1 MTAAPSRDRGNTF
14 AAPGRLAGDLRGS
27 DLLPA
32 TERHAVGLSGALGLA
47 LVTGAVALAQAGSPV
62 SAAVA
67 LGGGVLVL
75 ARAYARQR
83 AESAQLAGLLAGQT
97 RVLEMVTMGRS
108 LGEVLDALCR
118 LVESQEPGLICS
130 VLLLEGDR
138 LRDGAGPSLPATY
151 RRAIDGLVIGPEVG
165 SCGAAAY
172 HRRPV
177 VARDISA
184 DPLWKD
190 FRELAAH
197 HGLLACWSAP
207 ILTPGAEC
215 LGTFAMYYREHRR
228 PGIREWRLLETA
240 THVARVAINRARTE
254 EALTASRRRL
264 EEESEVASALVRV
277 GQGLI
282 SSLDKPGILERLC
295 QLTTELIGCDCSL
308 TILHDPQDDVFV
320 PHTAHGYPPA
330 AWASLRLARYP
341 AAGVAPML
349 ERLQTVPAVQF
360 LASESNDV
368 TMRLLRKY
376 GVTACLVVPLRHG
389 GETLG
394 LLSAGF
400 RTRLEGFTQ
409 VQERVAFGIAQFASL
424 AFENARLVEE
434 LETATRAKLEFI
446 STISHE
452 LRTPLGVMLGYAEM
466 LGDESEVSQRATLL
480 ARIRRTGVEL
490 LDLIDATLNLNR
502 LEAVALHDFFTDLA
516 ADFAALPRPA
526 GVELRWTA
534 SDDDVSLVTDRR
546 KLRMI
551 LKNLVG
557 NALKFTPDGTVTV
570 RYLTDPAACTFE
582 VRDTGVGIAAEHL
595 PVIFDMFRQADGTD
609 RRSFSGVGLGLYIV
623 RRLVLQLGGDVRV
636 TSAPGRGSTFTVTLP
651 RTRTEARLSA

>member
-1 MTAAPSRDRGNTF
+1 VRAA
-14 AAPGRLAGDLRGS
+14 

-32 TERHAVGLSGALGLA
+32 AQRHAVGLSVALGLA
-47 LVTGAVALAQAGSPV
+47 LVSGAVALALAGSPV
-62 SAAVA
+62 SSAVA
-67 LGGGVLVL
+67 LGAGVFVVS
-75 ARAYARQR
+75 RAYARRR
-83 AESAQLAGLLAGQT
+83 AESAQLAELLAGQT
-97 RVLEMVTMGRS
+97 RILEMVTMGAS

-138 LRDGAGPSLPATY
+138 LRDGAGPSLPAHY
-151 RRAIDGLVIGPEVG
+151 RRAIDGIAIGPQVG
-165 SCGAAAY
+165 SCGTAAY

-177 VARDISA
+177 VVRDIAA

-190 FRELAAH
+190 FRDLAVH

-228 PGIREWRLLETA
+228 PRIREWRLLETA
-240 THVARVAINRARTE
+240 THMARVAIIRARTE
-254 EALTASRRRL
+254 EALAASRRQL

-295 QLTTELIGCDCSL
+295 QLTNELLGCDCSL
-308 TILHDPQDDVFV
+308 TILHDPQDDVYV
-320 PHTAHGYPPA
+320 PHTAHGYPPDVWA
-330 AWASLRLARYP
+330 ALRRTRYP
-341 AAGVAPML
+341 IDDVAPTL
-349 ERLQTVPAVQF
+349 ARLQTVPVVQI
-360 LASESNDV
+360 AAGDSSEPAAG
-368 TMRLLRKY
+368 LLRKY
-376 GVTACLVVPLRHG
+376 GLTACLVVPLRHG

-394 LLSAGF
+394 LLSAAF
-400 RTRLEGFTQ
+400 RTRLERFTP

-434 LETATRAKLEFI
+434 LETATRLKLEFI

-466 LGDESEVSQRATLL
+466 LGDESEASQRTTLL

-502 LEAVALHDFFTDLA
+502 LEAGQDPPRFEPVALRDFFTDLA
-516 ADFAALPRPA
+516 ADFAALARPT
-526 GVELRWTA
+526 GVELRWPA
-534 SDDDVSLVTDRR
+534 GDDVSFVTDRR
-546 KLRMI
+546 KLRMV

-557 NALKFTPDGTVTV
+557 NALKFTPEGAVTV
-570 RYLTDPAACTFE
+570 RYLAEPSACTFE
-582 VRDTGVGIAAEHL
+582 VKDTGVGIAAEHL
-595 PVIFDMFRQADGTD
+595 PVIFDMFRQAEGTD

-623 RRLVLQLGGDVRV
+623 RRLVHQLGGDVRV
-636 TSAPGRGSTFTVTLP
+636 TSALGRGSTFTVRLP
-651 RTRTEARLSA
+651 RVRNEARLSA

>member
-1 MTAAPSRDRGNTF
+1 V
-14 AAPGRLAGDLRGS
+14 

-32 TERHAVGLSGALGLA
+32 ARRQAVGLSVALGLA
-47 LVTGAVALAQAGSPV
+47 LVSGAVALALAGSPV
-62 SAAVA
+62 SSALA
-67 LGGGVLVL
+67 LGAGVFVVS
-75 ARAYARQR
+75 RAYARR
-83 AESAQLAGLLAGQT
+83 CAESAQLAELLAGQT
-97 RVLEMVTMGRS
+97 RILEMVTMGAS

-130 VLLLEGDR
+130 ILLLEGDR
-138 LRDGAGPSLPATY
+138 LRDGAGPSLPAHY
-151 RRAIDGLVIGPEVG
+151 RRAIDGIAIGPQVG
-165 SCGAAAY
+165 SCGTAAY
-172 HRRPV
+172 HRRPIV
-177 VARDISA
+177 VRDIGA

-190 FRELAAH
+190 FRDLAVH

-228 PGIREWRLLETA
+228 PRIREWRLLETA
-240 THVARVAINRARTE
+240 THVARVAIIRARTE
-254 EALTASRRRL
+254 EALAASRRQL

-295 QLTTELIGCDCSL
+295 QLTNELLGCDCSL
-308 TILHDPQDDVFV
+308 TILHDPQDDVYV
-320 PHTAHGYPPA
+320 PHTAHGYPPDVWA
-330 AWASLRLARYP
+330 ALRRTRYP
-341 AAGVAPML
+341 IDDVAPTL
-349 ERLQTVPAVQF
+349 ARLQTVPVVQI
-360 LASESNDV
+360 AAGDSSEPAAG
-368 TMRLLRKY
+368 LLRKY
-376 GVTACLVVPLRHG
+376 GLTACLVVPLRHG

-394 LLSAGF
+394 LLSAAF
-400 RTRLEGFTQ
+400 RTRLERFTP

-434 LETATRAKLEFI
+434 LETATRLKLEFI

-466 LGDESEVSQRATLL
+466 LGDESEASQRTTLL
-480 ARIRRTGVEL
+480 ERIRRTGVEL

-502 LEAVALHDFFTDLA
+502 LEAGQDPPRFEPVALRDFFIDLA
-516 ADFAALPRPA
+516 ADFAALARPT
-526 GVELRWTA
+526 GVELRWA
-534 SDDDVSLVTDRR
+534 AGDDVSLVTDRR

-557 NALKFTPDGTVTV
+557 NALKFTPEGAVTV
-570 RYLTDPAACTFE
+570 RYLAEPSACTFE
-582 VRDTGVGIAAEHL
+582 VKDTGVGIAAEYL

-623 RRLVLQLGGDVRV
+623 RRLVHQLGGDVRV
-636 TSAPGRGSTFTVTLP
+636 SSALGRGSTFTVTLP
-651 RTRTEARLSA
+651 RVRNEARLSA